1 MKITITFP
9 DEIAKKVCRLPD
21 RDTFVSKAVAEALT
35 HEPDIL
41 VKGSRSRWARIVDR
55 IEQSAQ
61 TLGDSRESF
70 DRDRKEFRE
79 SFRFN
84 HDDQG

>member
-21 RDTFVSKAVAEALT
+21 RDTFVSKAVAAAIT
-35 HEPDIL
+35 HEPDTPF
-41 VKGSRSRWARIVDR
+41 KGGRSRWAQLVER

-61 TLGDSRESF
+61 PLGDARATF

-79 SFRFN
+79 SFRFG
-84 HDDQG
+84 HDDSE